1 MFSVILV
8 AKAFIEHKNMRLKYL
23 TILVF
28 SIVQTC
34 SYAYEAYPDCLE
46 TSEGCAPDSPTTD
59 LPADSWS
66 ESFCVE
72 PRQTHIIVWTVVI
85 HTPQFWLQKRF
96 SM

>member
-1 MFSVILV
+1 MILV
-8 AKAFIEHKNMRLKYL
+8 AKAFIEQKNMRLKYL

-59 LPADSWS
+59 LPADSRS
-66 ESFCVE
+66 EGFCVE
-72 PRQTHIIVWTVVI
+72 PTNLFVMTVVI